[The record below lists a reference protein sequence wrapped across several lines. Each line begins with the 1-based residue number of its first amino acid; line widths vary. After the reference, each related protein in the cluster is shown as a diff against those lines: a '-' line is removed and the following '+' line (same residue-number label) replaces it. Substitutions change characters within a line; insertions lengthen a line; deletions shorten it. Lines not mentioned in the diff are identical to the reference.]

1 MKYLGL
7 WSPGLRFFFLF
18 EKFVKPCSSPY
29 YILNVCSLIRQLIL
43 TNRQHRFGLRN
54 NPDFA
59 VPKVKSI
66 HKGLESLSYLGP
78 KNWELLPLAIKEIE
92 TLLHFN
98 ASPKKW
104 NPQNCPSVFAK
115 DTCRML
121 NPLRLII
128 SVNS

>member
-1 MKYLGL
+1 M
-7 WSPGLRFFFLF
+7 
-18 EKFVKPCSSPY
+18 V
-29 YILNVCSLIRQLIL
+29 NVRSLIRQLIL
-43 TNRQHRFGLRN
+43 TNRQHKFGLQN

-59 VPKVKSI
+59 VPKVKST
-66 HKGLESLSYLGP
+66 HKGLESLSHLGP

-92 TLLHFN
+92 TLLQFN